1 MSLLLLVAL
10 RKGAGKYSI
19 RCYSSKVHPKFRE
32 VTMERGNCFSSAGER
47 LASAVPFSSTAVV
60 LCGALTL
67 TSLGSTNGDK
77 RVLGGKKSIHLNSR
91 SGGSGT
97 PTLSDPSTVL
107 PLSSKDLALNLSS
120 ETNGVIRGTL
130 LFPTSLGFLPH
141 LLRRIIYQAPSPPD
155 GCNP

>member
-32 VTMERGNCFSSAGER
+32 VTMDRGNCVLSAGES
-47 LASAVPFSSTAVV
+47 LASPVPFSSTAVV

-77 RVLGGKKSIHLNSR
+77 RVLGGGKHPFEQQK
-91 SGGSGT
+91 
-97 PTLSDPSTVL
+97 
-107 PLSSKDLALNLSS
+107 
-120 ETNGVIRGTL
+120 
-130 LFPTSLGFLPH
+130 
-141 LLRRIIYQAPSPPD
+141 RRIRHTHFVRSKHSLASVLKRPGPESQF
-155 GCNP
+155 